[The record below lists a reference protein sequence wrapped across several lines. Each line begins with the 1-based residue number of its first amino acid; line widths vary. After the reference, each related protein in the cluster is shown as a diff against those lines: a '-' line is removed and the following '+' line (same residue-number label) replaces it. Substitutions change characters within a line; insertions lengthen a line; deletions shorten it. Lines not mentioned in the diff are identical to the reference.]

1 MLDQS
6 NGRNTKKLMVLK
18 YTKSIFF
25 IVLIAF
31 FVLISS
37 CESNFK
43 DIQKIN
49 STEFMPTTEATDFNT
64 KYTDSGKIKSIL
76 ISPQM
81 LDYSSVVYPFSEFP
95 RGIDLTMFDKNGKKT
110 FIKAKY
116 AVRYKSTQ
124 IIDLQGDVVITNEVG
139 QKMTTQQ
146 LYFNQKNEWFYTE
159 KQFVYTSPDGLLTGT
174 GVDFSKDFKVM
185 NTQKLS
191 GQLNNS
197 K

>member
-1 MLDQS
+1 
-6 NGRNTKKLMVLK
+6 MVLK
-18 YTKSIFF
+18 YTKNIFF
-25 IVLIAF
+25 IALTAF
-31 FVLISS
+31 FVLILS

-43 DIQKIN
+43 EVQKIN

-64 KYTDSGKIKSIL
+64 KYTDSGRIKSIL